1 MFISKRKLNE
11 MLKEREEKIHIEY
24 RREERLR
31 DFENYVSRRVDDT
44 EKRLWE
50 IEEKLNMHN
59 KSDTTC
65 VPCK

>member
-11 MLKEREEKIHIEY
+11 MLKEREEKIHMEY
-24 RREERLR
+24 HREERLR

-59 KSDTTC
+59 KSDMTC
-65 VPCK
+65 VPCR